1 MVQFGKFR
9 LLNLQDLDWEREMS
23 LVCPIDELGPITL
36 WHASRHGG
44 LDGSG
49 APAFLS
55 AIHPQV
61 ILVNG
66 PRKGMGQVDR
76 TVKSTTPG
84 GPKPYEKNSYLR
96 MANLSGV
103 EDIWRA
109 TCRCSIVTRRTI
121 RRRIRSPIW
130 KTWRIARGTGSRHRS
145 RRMASS
151 PSPTAATILARYTL
165 LVSGFIG
172 DHTSSRV
179 TSLPPSFSSTLDGAR

>member
-1 MVQFGKFR
+1 MVGLMVQFGKFR

-61 ILVNG
+61 ILVNNG
-66 PRKGMGQVDR
+66 PRKGMGQVDK

-96 MANLSGV
+96 MAKLSGV
-103 EDIWRA
+103 EDIWQGHLSLLDSDA
-109 TCRCSIVTRRTI
+109 AHNTAQNQIANLEDTADCKGNWIKASVAPDGKFTI
-121 RRRIRSPIW
+121 TNGRNNFS
-130 KTWRIARGTGSRHRS
+130 KTYTAR
-145 RRMASS
+145 
-151 PSPTAATILARYTL
+151 
-165 LVSGFIG
+165 
-172 DHTSSRV
+172 
-179 TSLPPSFSSTLDGAR
+179 